1 MTPEKVR
8 KIHQIFGIVT
18 AVMIGI
24 VAVCLIV
31 SCVSIYRSGEKP
43 FNPETVGTALG
54 RIAVPGWLCLICA
67 VGGIVLNIA
76 LPVKVDR
83 VKAIRD
89 KNAEKPKS
97 MDPQKL
103 WFIRGAVMAVAIGL
117 IILGIHNNGYAD
129 VLGKAIRICQE
140 CIGIG

>member
-1 MTPEKVR
+1 MTPENLKKLQ
-8 KIHQIFGIVT
+8 KIWDIVT
-18 AVMIGI
+18 SVLISI

-43 FNPETVGTALG
+43 FNAEIVAAALH
-54 RIAVPGWLCLICA
+54 RIAIPGWLCLICV
-67 VGGIVLNIA
+67 VGGIA
-76 LPVKVDR
+76 LHCFAPAKEGR
-83 VKAIRD
+83 VKREKVA
-89 KNAEKPKS
+89 KPKA
-97 MDPQKL
+97 MDEQRL

-117 IILGIHNNGYAD
+117 IVLGIMNHGYAD